1 MEKRQPFQGYEKYL
15 CNEEMGWR
23 LKYRSLWINAGD
35 KNTTYFHKKA
45 RARLWRKNI
54 KEINTSNGEKLN
66 IFDKIK

>member
-1 MEKRQPFQGYEKYL
+1 
-15 CNEEMGWR
+15 MGWR